1 MNRIY
6 YTEIESKEVSQKN
19 LKFKLSNGTNIEV
32 NFRFKI
38 SENEDKVD
46 GYLEVIELEDI

>member
-1 MNRIY
+1 MNKIY
-6 YTEIESKEVSQKN
+6 YTEIECKEVSQEK

-38 SENEDKVD
+38 SENGDKVD
-46 GYLEVIELEDI
+46 GYLEVVELEDI